1 MRADALAERSTKGS
15 MDDAGLVDRARGGD
29 LEALEQLLVRHQ
41 ASAYTAALRLLG
53 QTADAEDVLQ
63 ETLVRG
69 YTRLGELETGAAFG
83 GWLRRIAVHLSLNVL
98 RRRGQIHFE
107 SLDGA
112 RGEPGSVPE
121 RDLRDEREPTP
132 EEALVAADLRTEV
145 ELLVRSLPA
154 DQRVAVVLRDMYDYD
169 VAEIAAV
176 QRCGISAAKMRI
188 VRGRARL
195 RQLIEGR
202 HG

>member
-1 MRADALAERSTKGS
+1 
-15 MDDAGLVDRARGGD
+15 
-29 LEALEQLLVRHQ
+29 
-41 ASAYTAALRLLG
+41 
-53 QTADAEDVLQ
+53 
-63 ETLVRG
+63 
-69 YTRLGELETGAAFG
+69 
-83 GWLRRIAVHLSLNVL
+83 
-98 RRRGQIHFE
+98 
-107 SLDGA
+107 
-112 RGEPGSVPE
+112 
-121 RDLRDEREPTP
+121 
-132 EEALVAADLRTEV
+132 
-145 ELLVRSLPA
+145 LLVRSLPA

>member
-1 MRADALAERSTKGS
+1 
-15 MDDAGLVDRARGGD
+15 MDDAVLVDRARGGD
-29 LEALEQLLVRHQ
+29 LAALEQLLVRHQ

-63 ETLVRG
+63 ETLVRA

-83 GWLRRIAVHLSLNVL
+83 GWLRRIAVHMSLNVL

-107 SLDGA
+107 SLDGGV
-112 RGEPGSVPE
+112 RGERGAALE

-132 EEALVAADLRTEV
+132 EDALLTADLRTEV
-145 ELLVRSLPA
+145 ESLVRKLPA
-154 DQRVAVVLRDMYDYD
+154 EQRVAVVLRDMYDYD

-195 RQLIEGR
+195 RELIEGR
-202 HG
+202 HA